1 MSINRLNAVSGEFA
15 SREREAAFQGDRLV
29 ETMRH
34 VRLCLLTSII
44 LNSLFLLSDA
54 RFYGQIHFT
63 VAVTARLSVV
73 SASVFCLFAAMRVRD
88 FPTLQRIM
96 LVWEAVTAIGVA
108 ILCSSQTDLALFV
121 TLMLPAVYM
130 LVVPTRFRW
139 TVIAGNAC
147 SAALLTGYVFPLPF
161 PSTTLG
167 LVLAVTIAN
176 TAVLLFVVRS
186 NRLRRLEWSATQ
198 KARRAND
205 DLAESRRLFETMFRA
220 VPIPIVV
227 SRKSDGQIV
236 AANDAGTTFFDVAPG
251 GSLTSYRT
259 GAFVDAEEL
268 LALRNR
274 LDQESSIRD
283 IELAITTLRGDR
295 RDVLLSM
302 ETVNAYGALCVIS
315 SLVDITSRKAVE
327 ERIRVAATHD
337 VLTGLPNRALFHA
350 SLDAKLTVA
359 RQDEG
364 QIGLILIDLDAFK
377 EVNDTLGHD
386 AGDTLLKEVGL
397 RLRSAVEPGDL
408 VARLGG
414 DEFVIIAQCAH
425 DGPSQ
430 RCIHRLSANILAAL
444 APTLAVGGR
453 ILAPRASLGLALY
466 PEHADNPTDLFT
478 NADLA
483 LYAAKAS
490 GRNRAMLFVPALRAD
505 IEERVTIARE
515 MRTALAEGGLVPFYQ
530 PKMALG
536 TDTIVGFEALARWR
550 HPTRGLLAPAA
561 FAAVFDDSEIGIAV
575 GDCLRR
581 QVLDDITAWL
591 ALGLDPGRVFFN
603 LSSAQFAQG
612 DLAECILADAQRAGL
627 PTQRLGIEVT
637 ETVLLGGHGDRVKPV
652 LERLHA
658 AGIRVALDDFG
669 TGYASLTHLKQYP
682 VDEIKID
689 RSFVHDL
696 ERDAN
701 DAAIVTAVLHLGQSL
716 GIDVTAEGVEVAEQA
731 LFLKNAGCTYA
742 QGYLYSRPMPS
753 SRVPWFLKNQSDPT
767 LSLEAAEIKQLA
779 LA

>member
-1 MSINRLNAVSGEFA
+1 MSINRLNAIGGEFA
-15 SREREAAFQGDRLV
+15 SGEREAAFQGNRLA

-34 VRLCLLTSII
+34 VRLCLLSSII
-44 LNSLFLLSDA
+44 LNSLFLLSDW
-54 RFYGQIHFT
+54 RFYGQFHFA
-63 VAVTARLSVV
+63 VAITARLSVV
-73 SASVFCLFAAMRVRD
+73 FASLFCLMAAARAKD
-88 FPTLQRIM
+88 FQILQRIM
-96 LVWEAVTAIGVA
+96 LVWEAVTAVGVA
-108 ILCSSQTDLALFV
+108 VLCSSRSDLALFV

-130 LVVPTRFRW
+130 LVIPIRFGW
-139 TVIAGNAC
+139 TLISGNLC
-147 SAALLTGYVFPLPF
+147 SAALLTGYLFPPPF
-161 PSTTLG
+161 PPTTLG
-167 LVLAVTIAN
+167 LILAVVIAN

-186 NRLRRLEWSATQ
+186 NRLRRLEWSAAQ
-198 KARRAND
+198 SARRAND
-205 DLAESRRLFETMFRA
+205 DLAESRRLFETMFKA

-236 AANDAGTTFFDVAPG
+236 DANDAGTTFFDVAPG
-251 GSLTSYRT
+251 GSLTSYQT
-259 GAFVDAEEL
+259 GAFVEAEEL
-268 LALRNR
+268 R
-274 LDQESSIRD
+274 LVRVRLEEEGSVRD
-283 IELAITTLRGDR
+283 IEVGITTLRGDR
-295 RDVLLSM
+295 RDVLLSA
-302 ETVNAYGALCVIS
+302 ENVNAYGTLCVIS

-337 VLTGLPNRALFHA
+337 MLTGLPNRALFNA
-350 SLDAKLTVA
+350 TLDAKLMEA
-359 RQDEG
+359 RQDKG
-364 QIGLILIDLDAFK
+364 QIGMILIDLDAFK
-377 EVNDTLGHD
+377 EVNDTLGHE

-414 DEFVIIAQCAH
+414 DEFVVIARCGEGGASH
-425 DGPSQ
+425 
-430 RCIHRLSANILAAL
+430 RCIHQIASNILAAL
-444 APTLAVGGR
+444 APLLPVGGR

-490 GRNRAMLFVPALRAD
+490 GRNRAMLFVPALRAE
-505 IEERVTIARE
+505 IEERVAIARE
-515 MRTALAEGGLVPFYQ
+515 MRTALSEGGLVPFYQ
-530 PKMALG
+530 PKIALQTG
-536 TDTIVGFEALARWR
+536 TIVGFEALARWH

-561 FAAVFDDSEIGIAV
+561 FATVFDDSEIGIAV
-575 GDCLRR
+575 GECLRR
-581 QVLDDITAWL
+581 QILADIKSWL
-591 ALGLDPGRVFFN
+591 VLGLDPGRVFLN

-612 DLAECILADAQRAGL
+612 DLADCILADIEKADL
-627 PTQRLGIEVT
+627 PNARIGIEVT

-652 LERLHA
+652 LETLHA

-689 RSFVHDL
+689 RSFVCDL

-716 GIDVTAEGVEVAEQA
+716 VIDVTAEGVEVEEQA
-731 LFLKNAGCTYA
+731 LFLKNQGCTYA
-742 QGYLYSRPMPS
+742 QGYLYSRPMPA
-753 SRVPWFLKNQSDPT
+753 SRVPWFLENRSDPAGNT
-767 LSLEAAEIKQLA
+767 EAADARELA